1 MLIEELAYL
10 LSNLIRV
17 GTITEVDH
25 ADRAVRVET
34 GGLVTNWIKWRT
46 ARAGNSK
53 TWDPPSA
60 GEQVILF
67 APGGD
72 LTGAFV
78 FASLD
83 SDQNPP
89 PSTSPNEV
97 VRDMPDDSR
106 FLYDHAAGALRI
118 TGIKT
123 MHIQASDS
131 ITLEAGSSIT
141 LDAPQ
146 TTSTGRHTV
155 EGLLSYLAGLAGE
168 NGSEG
173 NTTINGSITHIG
185 GDLSSNGVVVH
196 LHVHSGVLS
205 GGSDT
210 AGPK

>member
-17 GTITEVDH
+17 GNIVEIDH
-25 ADRAVRVET
+25 DGRAVRVAT
-34 GGLVTNWIKWRT
+34 GGLTTAWLKWRT
-46 ARAGNSK
+46 SRAGNSK
-53 TWDPPSA
+53 TWDPPSP

-72 LTGAFV
+72 LAGAFV

-89 PSTSPNEV
+89 PSTSPNDV
-97 VRDMPDDSR
+97 VRTMPDDSR
-106 FLYDHAAGALRI
+106 FSYDHAVGALRV

-131 ITLEAGSSIT
+131 ITLESSSIT

-168 NGSEG
+168 NGPG
-173 NTTINGSITHIG
+173 GRTTINGNITHIG

-196 LHVHSGVLS
+196 LHVHGGVLS